1 MKQFVAVLLILI
13 ASIACARTP
22 SAIPTG
28 VWNYRLLVNGAPI
41 GKATVSNKKE
51 GTRYI
56 TSVEMEIDAGTVKNR
71 TRQTVTETLDFRPI
85 SLEVYQY
92 TSQNGQITEM
102 TTKADYD
109 GSVIRLDAGGKKS
122 EVRIEKPFVFEGNFF
137 MHSLIEKGFAPGT
150 VVQHYIYEPL
160 VDIEEPTM
168 VLVKVV
174 GKERISVNGRAREL
188 IHLGYTIENLKN
200 IDEWIDERGI
210 SVKTVIT
217 MLNNRLELI
226 LED

>member
-1 MKQFVAVLLILI
+1 MT
-13 ASIACARTP
+13 ACTP
-22 SAIPTG
+22 SSIPTG
-28 VWNYRLLVNGAPI
+28 TWNYRLLVNGAAI

-51 GTRYI
+51 GSRYI
-56 TSVEMEIDAGTVKNR
+56 LSVEMEIEAGTVKNR
-71 TRQTVTETLDFRPI
+71 TRQTIIETTDFRPV
-85 SLEVYQY
+85 SLEIYQY
-92 TSQNGQITEM
+92 TSQDGQITEM
-102 TTKADYD
+102 TTKAEYD
-109 GSVIRLDAGGKKS
+109 GTIIRLDAGGTKS
-122 EVRIEKPFVFEGNFF
+122 DVRIEKPFVFEGNFF

-150 VVQHYIYEPL
+150 VVQHYIYEPA

-188 IHLGYTIENLKN
+188 IHLGYAIENLKN

-226 LED
+226 LEE